1 MNFRFFRSAQA
12 KKTMIN
18 ETQDS
23 VIEPSSEAEAD
34 ELHEGDG
41 DTLDL
46 EETSQ
51 DVSPEETEW
60 KERYLRMASDF
71 DNFRKRTQR
80 EKEQWIKQA
89 NQDLLRALLPIFDDL
104 DRSLTAAEASDNL
117 EALREG
123 MRLVQ
128 KKVKNTLEK
137 QGVAQIDAK
146 GKPFDTDYHEAIA
159 QMPAPTEEQKGAV
172 LEVVETGY
180 LYREEV
186 LRYAKVIIGE

>member
-1 MNFRFFRSAQA
+1 MNFRLFRSAQA
-12 KKTMIN
+12 KKTMNN

-23 VIEPSSEAEAD
+23 VIDPDNEVEAD
-34 ELHEGDG
+34 ELHVGEG
-41 DTLDL
+41 TTIDL
-46 EETSQ
+46 EATGH

-128 KKVKNTLEK
+128 KKVKTTLEK

-159 QMPAPTEEQKGAV
+159 QMPAQAEEHKGAV

-180 LYREEV
+180 LYRDEV